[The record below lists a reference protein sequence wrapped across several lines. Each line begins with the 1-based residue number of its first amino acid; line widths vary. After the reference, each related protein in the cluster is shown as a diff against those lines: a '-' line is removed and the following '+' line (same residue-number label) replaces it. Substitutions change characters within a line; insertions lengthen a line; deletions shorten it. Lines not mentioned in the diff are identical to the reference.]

1 MYFNTHVACVLI
13 LLQGA
18 PNQFS
23 SPEPL
28 HLVFA
33 QSAQQRNSN
42 DMSRPLKELQEA
54 VEMLN
59 NVVKERE
66 QALKAATE
74 TESLECFTPVMKD
87 KEEIGVRGS

>member
-1 MYFNTHVACVLI
+1 MYFNTNIACIFI

-23 SPEPL
+23 SPESL
-28 HLVFA
+28 HLVLA
-33 QSAQQRNSN
+33 QSAQQGNSK

-66 QALKAATE
+66 QALKEATE
-74 TESLECFTPVMKD
+74 TESLEYFPQVVKD
-87 KEEIGVRGS
+87 KEEIGVRES